1 MRVPSTPS
9 PTATTPSSALGRVL
23 RSRWLLAL
31 GFAAAHAWVISL
43 AVSWSYTIF
52 GDVTLY
58 EWWARHGL
66 TGGQWPVLDYDWVY
80 PALALAPVGFPA
92 FLTQDQSQ
100 VMFGSWEAS
109 GYQIVWT
116 AVIVVLNAVASVVLV
131 RRTPHGLVAAWWW
144 LAFLVAL
151 GPIWVGRLDGVV
163 APFILVALVLAS
175 ERPALATAIATAG
188 AWIKIAPGAVVVA
201 IAATRHRLRDLL
213 RDVIV
218 PGAVVSVVVVGLA
231 LLGGAGT
238 RALSVFGEQGARTL
252 QAESVAA
259 TWFSVLRLAD
269 PSVRI
274 EYNDVI
280 FTYEVQGS
288 AARQVASALD
298 WLLPVAVV
306 AIAALTWW
314 CARRRP
320 DHSTDLMLLGAAA
333 QLLALIVFNKVGSPQ
348 FIAWIGPPLAAAI
361 ALAGP
366 GTRRLWWPPAVGVLV
381 TAYATWLIYPMA
393 YGEFLGGDPAMVAVG
408 ALRNLALVVLLA
420 GAVWRI
426 VQLGLRDP
434 ARIVAAPARS

>member
-1 MRVPSTPS
+1 MRVLS
-9 PTATTPSSALGRVL
+9 
-23 RSRWLLAL
+23 SRWLLAL
-31 GFAAAHAWVISL
+31 GFLAAHAWVIWD
-43 AVSWSYTIF
+43 AVSWAYTIY

-58 EWWARHGL
+58 EWWARRGL
-66 TGGQWPVLDYDWVY
+66 TAGQWPVLDYDWVY
-80 PALALAPVGFPA
+80 PALALGPVALPA
-92 FLTQDQSQ
+92 VVTSDLL
-100 VMFGSWEAS
+100 
-109 GYQIVWT
+109 GYEIAWT
-116 AVIVVLNAVASVVLV
+116 AAVVVLNAVATLVLV
-131 RRTPHGLVAAWWW
+131 RTTPRGVPAAWWW

-163 APFILVALVLAS
+163 APFILVALVVAS
-175 ERPALATAIATAG
+175 RRPALATAIATAG

-201 IAATRHRLRDLL
+201 LAATRRRLRDLV

-218 PGAVVSVVVVGLA
+218 PGAAVSAVVVGLA

-238 RALSVFGEQGARTL
+238 RALSVFGQQEARTL

-259 TWFSVLRLAD
+259 TWFSVLRLGD
-269 PSVRI
+269 PRVRI

-288 AARQVASALD
+288 AARQVASTLD
-298 WLLPVAVV
+298 WLLPVAVLG
-306 AIAALTWW
+306 IAGLTWW

-320 DHSTDLMLLGAAA
+320 DHAADLMLLGAAA

-366 GTRRLWWPPAVGVLV
+366 GTRRLWWPPAIGVLI
-381 TAYATWLIYPMA
+381 TALATHLIYPVA
-393 YGEFLGGDPAMVAVG
+393 YGGFLGGDPWMVAVG
-408 ALRNLALVVLLA
+408 AVRNLALVVLLL

-434 ARIVAAPARS
+434 ARLTPSHTPR